1 MLRLLD
7 VRGCIVIIDAIG
19 CQKEIAQQIVDQ
31 EADYLLA
38 VRANQ
43 EHLLADIELL
53 ASACRSP
60 GMNSIW

>member
-1 MLRLLD
+1 M
-7 VRGCIVIIDAIG
+7 IIDAIG